1 MDDYSSRSFRLLA
14 VAVGVIPGVYQLDL
28 PRMTQQQIEA
38 CAIDMELIALI
49 VLTNSVRADSKD
61 TISQVQDG

>member
-14 VAVGVIPGVYQLDL
+14 VAVGVIPGVCELDL